1 LLLLGIISATSAFA
15 EDRAF
20 TVQANQQL
28 LRHERSRQGDAT
40 SSATST
46 MPNSLELVLNVA
58 AWHLHVFPTD
68 DAAPLQLGF
77 DVLDGLELGV
87 SAALDDATT
96 AGGHDR
102 SESRD
107 VGIFAVQAFA
117 VRSAALELGLAAGS
131 SRRDDKTT
139 DAATG
144 DVTRSK
150 AADRYAT
157 LGVGL
162 VVPVVNGLA
171 WLATTSFESRFD
183 NDDDD
188 DTTTA
193 TVSPLGVRIEL

>member
-1 LLLLGIISATSAFA
+1 LLLLGIVNATSAFA

-28 LRHERSRQGDAT
+28 LSHERSRQGDET

-87 SAALDDATT
+87 SAALDGATT
-96 AGGHDR
+96 ADGHDR
-102 SESRD
+102 SENSE
-107 VGIFAVQAFA
+107 VGIFAVKAF
-117 VRSAALELGLAAGS
+117 VVGSATLELGLAAGS

-144 DVTRSK
+144 EVTRSK
-150 AADRYAT
+150 SADRYAT

-162 VVPVVNGLA
+162 AVPVVNGLA
-171 WLATTSFESRFD
+171 WLATMSFESRS
-183 NDDDD
+183 DDDSD
-188 DTTTA
+188 DDATTA
-193 TVSPLGVRIEL
+193 SVSPLGVRIEL